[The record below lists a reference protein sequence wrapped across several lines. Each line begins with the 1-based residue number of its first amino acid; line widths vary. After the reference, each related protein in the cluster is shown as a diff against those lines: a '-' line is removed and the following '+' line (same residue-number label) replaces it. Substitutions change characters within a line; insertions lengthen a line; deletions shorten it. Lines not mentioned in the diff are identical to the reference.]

1 MKKVNHKILSIPPYI
16 STSWKNVNTLHVK
29 ELDGKRVLVI
39 VLHNGT
45 MIDIPNLDS
54 ELIEQVFAAHT
65 LYVEQESKEPQ
76 VESLKHYEPPK
87 MGSETSF
94 SFGIPF
100 QMSGGEGIDNV
111 SSFLQ
116 HNPDQ
121 ADAPRMPLE
130 VIQKITSI
138 TKALGMDMEQ
148 MSIPKAEPHCHCP
161 YCQIARAI
169 QEGNEETVADE
180 DLDVEISDD
189 DLRFRDWDIKQEGD
203 KLYIVTNPLNS
214 AEHYQVFL
222 GNPVGCTCG
231 EKNCEHV
238 RTVLNS

>member
-1 MKKVNHKILSIPPYI
+1 MKNINHKILSIPPYV
-16 STSWKNVNTLHVK
+16 STSWKNINTLHMK
-29 ELDGKRVLVI
+29 EIDGKPVLVI

-45 MIDIPNLDS
+45 VIDIPNLDS
-54 ELIEQVFAAHT
+54 ELVDQVFTAHT
-65 LYVEQESKEPQ
+65 SYVEQETKEPQ
-76 VESLKHYEPPK
+76 VESLKQYEPPK
-87 MGSETSF
+87 GQGENSF

-100 QMSGGEGIDNV
+100 QMSGAEGMENV

-116 HNPDQ
+116 HNAEQ
-121 ADAPRMPLE
+121 ANAPQMPPE
-130 VIQKITSI
+130 VIEKITAI

-148 MSIPKAEPHCHCP
+148 ISIPKAEPHCNCP

-169 QEGNEETVADE
+169 QDGNEELADNEADE
-180 DLDVEISDD
+180 EEVSED

-203 KLYIVTNPLNS
+203 KLYIVTNPLNVE
-214 AEHYQVFL
+214 EHYQVFL
-222 GNPVGCTCG
+222 GTPVGCTCG

>member
-1 MKKVNHKILSIPPYI
+1 MKEI
-16 STSWKNVNTLHVK
+16 
-29 ELDGKRVLVI
+29 DGSPVLII

-45 MIDIPNLDS
+45 VIDIPNLDS
-54 ELIEQVFAAHT
+54 ELIEQVFTAHT
-65 LYVEQESKEPQ
+65 NYVEQDSNELH
-76 VESLKHYEPPK
+76 VESLKQYEPPK
-87 MGSETSF
+87 GVNENSF

-100 QMSGGEGIDNV
+100 QMSGAEGMDNV

-116 HNPDQ
+116 HNPEQ
-121 ADAPRMPLE
+121 GNAPQMPSE
-130 VIQKITSI
+130 VIQKITTI

-148 MSIPKAEPHCHCP
+148 MSIPKAEPHCNCP

-169 QEGNEETVADE
+169 QNGNEKTVDE
-180 DLDVEISDD
+180 KEIEEVVTED

-203 KLYIVTNPLNS
+203 KLYIVTNPLN
-214 AEHYQVFL
+214 AQEHYQVFL